1 MRKLII
7 LKVKK
12 FAELPQLVNA
22 RTRLWLQAPDS
33 IFCALEYMCGV
44 WRMSELTCEVGLL
57 SHACHIPSTS

>member
-7 LKVKK
+7 LQVKR

-33 IFCALEYMCGV
+33 IFCALEYYV
-44 WRMSELTCEVGLL
+44 WGLE
-57 SHACHIPSTS
+57 SV